1 MAPHPPLEAQQPH
14 PSHPVMFHSKV
25 QIMRVEGQR
34 TRTDRT
40 LCVSSAVTNL
50 VGSIMVN
57 LLAKVV
63 RAFSNDLCGE
73 TLLINVGA
81 TKAVQLTNTIG
92 ISVSTAD

>member
-1 MAPHPPLEAQQPH
+1 
-14 PSHPVMFHSKV
+14 
-25 QIMRVEGQR
+25 
-34 TRTDRT
+34 
-40 LCVSSAVTNL
+40 
-50 VGSIMVN
+50 MVN